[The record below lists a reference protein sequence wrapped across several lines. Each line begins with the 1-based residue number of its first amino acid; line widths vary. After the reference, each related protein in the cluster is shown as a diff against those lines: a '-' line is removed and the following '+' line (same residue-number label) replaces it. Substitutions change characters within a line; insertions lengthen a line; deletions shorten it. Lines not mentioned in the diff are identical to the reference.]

1 MISIGVDPHKRT
13 YVAAAVDALGRPL
26 GTLSVAATAQG
37 QQALLDW
44 AATHGAGAADRRW
57 GVEGAGGYGWPLAQ
71 ALVAA
76 GGRVHGVPAS
86 ATARERR
93 AAVGRAREKTDTTDA
108 LAVARVAAR
117 ESAALPAVRG
127 DGIPQQLKVLTEHRD
142 NLLLQRTRVLNQL
155 HAHLAALRTVHA
167 PSVGPLKKTGALT
180 YWAQLELP
188 GADALTRSRLLI
200 VRQLA
205 ALALTFEPLVE
216 ALVEALDAE
225 LARLTAEAAT
235 PLVGPCG
242 ASHLTA
248 AKILGE
254 VGDVA
259 RFATPAKFAAYC
271 GVAPLAASSGPTVRH
286 RLSRRGN
293 RQLNRA
299 LHTVAPVQRR
309 WEPRARAYFARKLA
323 EGKTRREAMRSLKRA
338 LANVI
343 YRLLAPD
350 RRVTPPGRLTAAAL
364 T

>member
-1 MISIGVDPHKRT
+1 MP
-13 YVAAAVDALGRPL
+13 
-26 GTLSVAATAQG
+26 AT
-37 QQALLDW
+37 
-44 AATHGAGAADRRW
+44 
-57 GVEGAGGYGWPLAQ
+57 
-71 ALVAA
+71 
-76 GGRVHGVPAS
+76 

-93 AAVGRAREKTDTTDA
+93 AAVGRAREKTDETDA
-108 LAVARVAAR
+108 LAVARLTAR
-117 ESAALPAVRG
+117 DAAALPPVRG
-127 DGIPQQLKVLTEHRD
+127 DGLPQQLKVLTEHRD
-142 NLLLQRTRVLNQL
+142 NLLLQRTRVLNQR

-167 PSVGPLKKTGALT
+167 PAVGPLKKAGALT

-188 GADALTRSRLLI
+188 GVDALTRSRLLI

-205 ALALTFEPLVE
+205 ALALTFEPLV
-216 ALVEALDAE
+216 AALDAE

-235 PLVGPCG
+235 PLVGLCG

-286 RLSRRGN
+286 RLNRRGN

-299 LHTVAPVQRR
+299 IHTVALVQRR

-323 EGKTRREAMRSLKRA
+323 EGKTKREAMRSLKRA

-343 YRLLAPD
+343 YRLLAPE
-350 RRVTPPGRLTAAAL
+350 RRVTVPMTATTAAL